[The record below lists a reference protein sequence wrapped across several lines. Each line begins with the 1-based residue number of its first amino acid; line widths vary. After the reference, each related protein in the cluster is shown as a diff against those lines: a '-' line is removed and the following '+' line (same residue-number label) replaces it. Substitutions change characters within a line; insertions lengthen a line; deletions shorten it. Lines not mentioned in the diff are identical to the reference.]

1 MEPHGLLVLL
11 ETPEPHRPLKPL
23 RHTEIYSLILQLSAG
38 KRYWHGQCTY
48 HTRTI
53 ISCGLYNSY
62 PIFHYSLYCR
72 AVYIA
77 ERFVLEAKK
86 NFKKS
91 DIIYVHCK
99 YIQGNF

>member
-38 KRYWHGQCTY
+38 KWYWHGQCTY

-72 AVYIA
+72 AINITNY
-77 ERFVLEAKK
+77 LCTK
-86 NFKKS
+86 
-91 DIIYVHCK
+91 
-99 YIQGNF
+99 QGNSLIFGPKIRGL